1 MAEKSLILICG
12 RMLGRLRIALAPH
25 LFVHCVCLKSLASY
39 LYTDLDDSF
48 NECPDAASRLAAFSE
63 KKADSLDLQAF
74 CVSFVTFFRENYN
87 ERKRPFFHLC
97 AQFIHFLSSLFPP
110 TAFPPTLPFH
120 SPTATC
126 TYCHGASHLLVK
138 CQHKDCSVFAH
149 FPCYLAHNHACF
161 HVLLNAASVSLL
173 FYCDA
178 HHDEGL
184 RIIQEDAAAQNQ
196 GISAG
201 TRLGNR
207 TKEAISRCRA
217 FLSEL
222 TAHAHF
228 AEFPRDSFFFAH
240 MQNYREWL
248 GVEPWQERRLH
259 WSSRKF
265 QLEGNPHDGRFLM
278 EVGGKQEVCGVC
290 KNGLTKEI
298 FPRLLSPVVEC
309 TKCGA
314 KAHGFCVRDGKRSGW
329 VCPRCSR
336 ENAVCAF
343 CHKSEG
349 FLSCVDDVF
358 CHVGCMLCALCVLC
372 GGDNGGGGGD
382 NGGVAVNGGG
392 GDNGG
397 VAVNGGG
404 GDNGGGGGVNGVDD
418 TTAADNTTVVDNIA
432 EECTHCHKGDCVFRC
447 CVKGCSY
454 RSHVLC
460 GEEKHDCLFA
470 LAQCPPTQA
479 AQGGAPSPA
488 RVSVYYVCS
497 MHASSMD
504 INAIAETA
512 TPITLSLGPEQRFLW
527 SLLHPLRCCLS
538 LTAVHVYNNSPA
550 EQCLRAVFTQAGY
563 VDLPVK
569 KQRPPRPDK
578 DKDKDKPAKETHSR
592 ARRLSQS
599 RRSETAAPDKAVD
612 TDNASPTSEKDN
624 TAITTNKQ

>member
-1 MAEKSLILICG
+1 MCKAAKKKDDMPQCCLCGMAEKSLILIRG
-12 RMLGRLRIALAPH
+12 QVLGMLRIALAPH

-87 ERKRPFFHLC
+87 ERKRPFYHLC

-349 FLSCVDDVF
+349 FLSCVDDVL
-358 CHVGCMLCALCVLC
+358 CHVGCMLCALCVSC
-372 GGDNGGGGGD
+372 GGGMS
-382 NGGVAVNGGG
+382 GGVAYVLDENRELYRKLNKSMVSLEEITSKYDVIELKGIIEEH
-392 GDNGG
+392 
-397 VAVNGGG
+397 VAYTN
-404 GDNGGGGGVNGVDD
+404 
-418 TTAADNTTVVDNIA
+418 
-432 EECTHCHKGDCVFRC
+432 
-447 CVKGCSY
+447 
-454 RSHVLC
+454 
-460 GEEKHDCLFA
+460 
-470 LAQCPPTQA
+470 
-479 AQGGAPSPA
+479 
-488 RVSVYYVCS
+488 
-497 MHASSMD
+497 
-504 INAIAETA
+504 
-512 TPITLSLGPEQRFLW
+512 
-527 SLLHPLRCCLS
+527 
-538 LTAVHVYNNSPA
+538 
-550 EQCLRAVFTQAGY
+550 
-563 VDLPVK
+563 
-569 KQRPPRPDK
+569 
-578 DKDKDKPAKETHSR
+578 
-592 ARRLSQS
+592 
-599 RRSETAAPDKAVD
+599 
-612 TDNASPTSEKDN
+612 SEKGKEILNNFGEYLPLFKKVMPYDYERMLQTFAEMEAKGLSSEQAQIEAFYAN
-624 TAITTNKQ
+624 TRQ

>member
-1 MAEKSLILICG
+1 MPQCCLCGMAEKSLLLIRG
-12 RMLGRLRIALAPH
+12 QLLGRLRIALAPH

-120 SPTATC
+120 NATATC

-184 RIIQEDAAAQNQ
+184 RIMQEDAAAQNQ

-207 TKEAISRCRA
+207 TKEAIARCRA
-217 FLSEL
+217 FLGEL
-222 TAHAHF
+222 TTHAHF
-228 AEFPRDSFFFAH
+228 AEFPRDSFFLAH

-265 QLEGNPHDGRFLM
+265 QLEGNPHDGRFIL
-278 EVGGKQEVCGVC
+278 EGSGKQEVCGVC

-314 KAHGFCVRDGKRSGW
+314 KAHGFCVRGGKRSGW
-329 VCPRCSR
+329 ACPRCSR

-349 FLSCVDDVF
+349 FLSCVDDVL
-358 CHVGCMLCALCVLC
+358 CHVGCLVCVSC
-372 GGDNGGGGGD
+372 GGATDIAVDN
-382 NGGVAVNGGG
+382 N
-392 GDNGG
+392 
-397 VAVNGGG
+397 
-404 GDNGGGGGVNGVDD
+404 
-418 TTAADNTTVVDNIA
+418 TAATDIAVDNNTAAAAVDNTTSNTGGTAVNTTA

-454 RSHVLC
+454 RSHVVC

-470 LAQCPPTQA
+470 LTQGPPAQA

-497 MHASSMD
+497 MHASSMEID
-504 INAIAETA
+504 TLAETA
-512 TPITLSLGPEQRFLW
+512 TPLTLLLRPEQRFLW

-578 DKDKDKPAKETHSR
+578 DKDKAKPVKETRSR

-599 RRSETAAPDKAVD
+599 RRSEATAPDKAVD
-612 TDNASPTSEKDN
+612 ADNASPAGEEN